1 MKLRIGFVSNSSTAS
16 FIVKYKDWIGSSG
29 GDKGV
34 KILLTKTQIKK
45 LEKYGFKKTIACYPD
60 QYNFKEVVKD
70 NEEFYNYGYDIVC
83 NQNEPIS
90 FLLKNKIP
98 FICSEH
104 YDQFVI
110 IYDGGDTFKRYTNF
124 GQLALM
130 HCLDDNSY
138 INLRSK
144 KEYKGFNIIEVVKV
158 KDYLKN

>member
-16 FIVKYKDWIGSSG
+16 FIIRYKDFVGSSG
-29 GDKGV
+29 GGNI
-34 KILLTKTQIKK
+34 KILLTKAQVKK
-45 LEKYGFKKTIACYPD
+45 LEDYGFKKTTACYPD

-83 NQNEPIS
+83 NQDEPIS

-98 FICSEH
+98 FVCSEH

-110 IYDGGDTFKRYTNF
+110 IYNGGDTFKRYTNF

-130 HCLDDNSY
+130 HCLDDDFY
-138 INLRSK
+138 INSGSK
-144 KEYKGFNIIEVVKV
+144 KKHKGFDIIEVVKV